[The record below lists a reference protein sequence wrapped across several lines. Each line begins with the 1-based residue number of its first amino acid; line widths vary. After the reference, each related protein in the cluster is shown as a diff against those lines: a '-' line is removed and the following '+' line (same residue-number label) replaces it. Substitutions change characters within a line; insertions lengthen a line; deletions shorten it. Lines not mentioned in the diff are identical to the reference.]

1 MRNGPQ
7 AEPRPKGAVAKQAM
21 PRQTVIVLPVVAA
34 LVATIAGALRANPQT
49 QSKGVPS
56 YNFDVRPILAENC
69 FGCHGPDLKANKA
82 DLRLDTFEGAT
93 AKLHGS
99 DGYAI
104 VPGKP
109 DESEL
114 LRRVHSTDPSE
125 VMPEAESGKKLTD
138 EQKAVLE
145 RWIEAGAPYE
155 KHWSFIPPRKVEA
168 KDTSGWSRNGID
180 PFIRR
185 ELDAAGLKP
194 APEADKAALLRRVTL
209 ALTGLPPTAEELDA
223 HLADQDPKAYEKVV
237 DRLLASDASAEH
249 FTRLWLDAARY
260 ADSHGIHIDNYRAI
274 WPYRDWVLAAFK
286 ANLRWDTF
294 TTEQI
299 AGDLL
304 PDPTIDQ
311 RVATGFNRC
320 LATTGEGGAI
330 PEEYL
335 AIYAKDRVDT
345 TATIWLGMT
354 LGCAS
359 CHDHKFDPVSTK
371 EFYQFTA
378 FFRNTSMS
386 ALDGNNAEH
395 PPVVRIVTPENR
407 ARLAAIEPELAT
419 AQKNLASV
427 MRESGSKAKAWA
439 LQKDKVA
446 IQALL
451 TIRATNSDA
460 LTATAAGKI
469 NLIGKGLPLV
479 ANGIAG
485 ASTPV
490 ANERIQALAFSDLP
504 KFEGKGYSWGAWIY
518 CTGKGRGALFSR
530 MDAGRGYRGF
540 DLWVENGAVGA
551 HAIENWPDKATRR
564 LTKKALSVGWHHV
577 MAVWDAKLP
586 ANQRLKIYVDGALAD
601 TDSHETGGETIAIDA
616 PVHIG
621 TRVNGPKG
629 LDATVSHANGILLQD
644 ARIYSQA
651 LTPNEVTAAA
661 ISTLTSTP
669 PPSTNIKER
678 DAALVRMY
686 AETADPI
693 AQAATKTI
701 DNLNQEKTRLTM
713 GSVVSLVMDDVKGQQ
728 ASAYI
733 LNRGQY
739 TDKGEKVSP
748 GTPAALHPFPKDA
761 PNNRLGLARWL
772 TSKDNPLVGRVTM
785 NRLWYQLMGTGIV
798 ETTEDLGITG
808 ARPSHPELLDWLAV
822 EFAESGWDHRAMVRL
837 IVTSATFRQAATV
850 TAEKRERDPRPRL
863 DAEVLRDQALAA
875 SGLLV
880 HKVGGPSVKPYQPEG
895 IWEEVAMKE
904 SNTRFYKQ
912 DKGEAVW
919 RRSLYSFWKRTAV
932 LPTLEILNAPSR
944 EVCVVRRDRTNTP
957 LQALV
962 LLNDPTYVEASRAL
976 ADVALAA
983 SPTTDGRLDILSRRL
998 LARSLTG
1005 PERTIAKRT
1014 LEAALT
1020 RFRMDSKAAES
1031 LVTVGDSAPRAKNRV
1046 ELAAW
1051 TIVASQLL
1059 NLDETLTL

>member
-1 MRNGPQ
+1 MS
-7 AEPRPKGAVAKQAM
+7 
-21 PRQTVIVLPVVAA
+21 RQLGIILLTIAT
-34 LVATIAGALRANPQT
+34 LVAVTIAGALRANTQK

-69 FGCHGPDLKANKA
+69 FGCHGADLKANKA

-93 AKLHGS
+93 AKLHDS

-114 LRRVHSTDPSE
+114 LRRIHSTDPSE

-138 EQKAVLE
+138 EQKAVLK

-194 APEADKAALLRRVTL
+194 APEANKAALLRRVTL

-304 PDPTIDQ
+304 PNPTIDQ

-354 LGCAS
+354 LGCAA

-378 FFRNTSMS
+378 FFRNSSMT
-386 ALDGNNAEH
+386 ALDGNIAEH
-395 PPVVRIVTPENR
+395 PPIIRLVTRENR
-407 ARLAAIEPELAT
+407 AEIEKLEPELA
-419 AQKNLASV
+419 AARSEL
-427 MRESGSKAKAWA
+427 AKALQLAANKAASWA
-439 LQKDKVA
+439 HGQQSNPAAPILRLPLNSGDGVVA
-446 IQALL
+446 I
-451 TIRATNSDA
+451 TGTK
-460 LTATAAGKI
+460 TT
-469 NLIGKGLPLV
+469 LV
-479 ANGIAG
+479 GNGIG
-485 ASTPV
+485 
-490 ANERIQALAFSDLP
+490 I
-504 KFEGKGYSWGAWIY
+504 
-518 CTGKGRGALFSR
+518 TGKGVAGAATNINNGRLHNFGFKDLPPLKGRAYSWSAWVLANGKGDGALFSR
-530 MDAGRGYRGF
+530 MDASKAFRGF
-540 DLWVENGAVGA
+540 DLWMEGGKVAA
-551 HAIENWPDKATRR
+551 HAIDRWPDVASKRV
-564 LTKKALSVGWHHV
+564 TKEPLPAGWHHV
-577 MAVWDAKLP
+577 MAVWDASQPKASRLLLYVNGLP
-586 ANQRLKIYVDGALAD
+586 ADSVNQY
-601 TDSHETGGETIAIDA
+601 ENGGETLETDVPFRIGSRSKSAGGIDA
-616 PVHIG
+616 AYTNAGVLIQDI
-621 TRVNGPKG
+621 RVFDRALTAAEVLSETLTNLVGPPMNGADEKLRGQLLTQIHVSKSDP
-629 LDATVSHANGILLQD
+629 AT
-644 ARIYSQA
+644 QA
-651 LTPNEVTAAA
+651 LRT
-661 ISTLTSTP
+661 
-669 PPSTNIKER
+669 R
-678 DAALVRMY
+678 
-686 AETADPI
+686 
-693 AQAATKTI
+693 I
-701 DNLNQEKTRLTM
+701 DQLAKRQGELSA

-728 ASAYI
+728 PIAHVLI
-733 LNRGQY
+733 RGQY

-772 TSKDNPLVGRVTM
+772 TSKDNPLIGRVTM

-850 TAEKRERDPRPRL
+850 TAEKRERDPLNRLLSRGPRPRL
-863 DAEVLRDQALAA
+863 DAEVIRDQALAA

-912 DKGEAVW
+912 DKGEGAW

-998 LARSLTG
+998 LSRSLTG
-1005 PERTIAKRT
+1005 PERAIAKRT

-1020 RFRMDSKAAES
+1020 RFRIDSKAAES
-1031 LVTVGDSAPRAKNRV
+1031 LVTVGDSTPRAKNRV

>member
-1 MRNGPQ
+1 MRLKAGIFLVAAAVLATAITGALSAAQ
-7 AEPRPKGAVAKQAM
+7 GSQPKG
-21 PRQTVIVLPVVAA
+21 P
-34 LVATIAGALRANPQT
+34 
-49 QSKGVPS
+49 PS

-82 DLRLDTFEGAT
+82 DLRLDTYEGAT
-93 AKLHGS
+93 AKLKES
-99 DGYAI
+99 EGYAI

-114 LRRVHSTDPSE
+114 IRRVHSTDPSE

-138 EQKAVLE
+138 AQKDVLR
-145 RWIEAGAPYE
+145 RWIAAGALYE
-155 KHWSFIPPRKVEA
+155 KHWSFIPPRKVET

-180 PFIRR
+180 PFV
-185 ELDAAGLKP
+185 LKGLADAGLKP
-194 APEADKAALLRRVTL
+194 APEADKATLLRRATL
-209 ALTGLPPTAEELDA
+209 ALTGLPPTIEELDA
-223 HLADQDPKAYEKVV
+223 FLADRDPKAYEKAV

-294 TTEQI
+294 TLEQI

-304 PDPTIDQ
+304 PDATVDQ

-345 TATIWLGMT
+345 TATVWLGLT
-354 LGCAS
+354 LGCAA

-386 ALDGNNAEH
+386 GLDGNNAEH
-395 PPVVRIVTPENR
+395 APVVRIVTPENK
-407 ARLAAIEPELAT
+407 ARLAAVEPEIAAVQKSLAEAT
-419 AQKNLASV
+419 LQA
-427 MRESGSKAKAWA
+427 GSKVKAWV
-439 LQKDKVA
+439 QQRDK
-446 IQALL
+446 QAVPPLL
-451 TIRATNSDA
+451 TVSAANNDSLISTM
-460 LTATAAGKI
+460 AGKV
-469 NLIGKGLPLV
+469 NLEGKSLPLV
-479 ANGIAG
+479 ANGVAG
-485 ASTPV
+485 ASAPV
-490 ANERIQALAFSDLP
+490 ADKRIHAVAINQLP
-504 KFEGKGYSWGAWIY
+504 PFDGKAYSWGAWIH
-518 CTGKGRGALFSR
+518 CTGKGRGAVFSR
-530 MDAGRGYRGF
+530 MDAGKGYRGF
-540 DLWVENGAVGA
+540 DLWLEQGKVGA
-551 HAIENWPDKATRR
+551 HAIEDWPNKATRR
-564 LTKKALSVGWHHV
+564 LTKTALAPGWHHV

-586 ANQRLKIYVDGALAD
+586 VNQRLKVYVDGLLAE
-601 TDSHETGGETIAIDA
+601 TDSHETGGETISVEA
-616 PVHIG
+616 PVRIG
-621 TRVNGPKG
+621 TRINGPKG
-629 LDATVSHANGILLQD
+629 LDATVSDAEGVLLQD
-644 ARIYSQA
+644 ARIYNQA
-651 LTPNEVTAAA
+651 LTPDQVLTATVSA
-661 ISTLTSTP
+661 LTTTP
-669 PPSTNIKER
+669 KTPANTKER
-678 DAALVRMY
+678 ETVLTRIY
-686 AETADPI
+686 AEAADENTR
-693 AQAATKTI
+693 AATRKLAELTR
-701 DNLNQEKTRLTM
+701 EKATLSM
-713 GSVVSLVMDDVKGQQ
+713 GTAVSLVMDDVKGQQ
-728 ASAYI
+728 PTAHVLI
-733 LNRGQY
+733 RGQY
-739 TDKGEKVSP
+739 TDKGEKVGP

-822 EFAESGWDHRAMVRL
+822 EFAESGWDHRAMARL

-850 TAEKRERDPRPRL
+850 TTEKRERDPQNRLLSRGPRPRL

-880 HKVGGPSVKPYQPEG
+880 RKVGGPSVKPYQPEG
-895 IWEEVAMKE
+895 IWEAVAMKE

-912 DKGEAVW
+912 DKGEGAW
-919 RRSLYSFWKRTAV
+919 RRSLYTFWKRTAT
-932 LPTLEILNAPSR
+932 LPTLEILNAPTR

-976 ADVALAA
+976 ADVALAG
-983 SPTTDGRLDILSRRL
+983 STSTDGRLNILSRRL
-998 LARSLTG
+998 MARELTG
-1005 PERTIAKRT
+1005 AERAIAKRT
-1014 LEAALT
+1014 LDAALA
-1020 RFRMDSKAAES
+1020 RFRADPKAAEA
-1031 LVTVGDSAPRAKNRV
+1031 LVTVGDSAPRATNRA

-1051 TIVASQLL
+1051 TVVASKLL